1 MVGGIETAAAGFA
14 ALLLLEESGGDGGAG
29 VAGEGVAADLLGRG
43 GEDEQERGIL
53 RMMRKGRENG
63 FVASEVERRD
73 RIVECGREQIQHG
86 EGGAQNVALRD

>member
-1 MVGGIETAAAGFA
+1 MANQFRSNLKKNDRFSWILDD
-14 ALLLLEESGGDGGAG
+14 LLLNSVVEPESSAVKCRSVLKVWNLSMTD
-29 VAGEGVAADLLGRG
+29 
-43 GEDEQERGIL
+43 
-53 RMMRKGRENG
+53 ENG